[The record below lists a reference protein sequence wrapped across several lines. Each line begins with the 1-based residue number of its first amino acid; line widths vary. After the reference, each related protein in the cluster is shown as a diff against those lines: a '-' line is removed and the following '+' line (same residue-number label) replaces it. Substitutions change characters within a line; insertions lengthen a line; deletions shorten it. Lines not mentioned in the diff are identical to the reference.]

1 MNTKLLMMASA
12 ILMGIAGIV
21 LSFGPQE
28 VLVGLGQD
36 YNQISVIALQLM
48 GALYFGFA
56 ITNWIAKGTIIGGI
70 YGRPISIGN
79 FTHFFVGGLA
89 LAKAYMNGS
98 KLPLIILLAA
108 IIYLVFAILFGYV
121 LLTHPKKQM

>member
-1 MNTKLLMMASA
+1 
-12 ILMGIAGIV
+12 MGIAGIV

-28 VLVGLGQD
+28 VLLGLGQD
-36 YNQISVIALQLM
+36 SNQISVIALQLM

-98 KLPLIILLAA
+98 KLPLIILLVA

>member
-36 YNQISVIALQLM
+36 SNQISVIALQLM

-79 FTHFFVGGLA
+79 FTHFFVGGLV

-98 KLPLIILLAA
+98 KLPLIILLLA